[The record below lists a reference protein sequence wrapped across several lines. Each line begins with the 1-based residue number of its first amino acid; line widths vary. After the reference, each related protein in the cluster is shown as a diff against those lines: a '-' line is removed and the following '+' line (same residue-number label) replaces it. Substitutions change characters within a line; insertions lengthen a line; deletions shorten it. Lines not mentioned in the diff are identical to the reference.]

1 MTKRN
6 CSCDCKELLIELI
19 KSNAEL
25 SKSNTEQSK
34 LLAAQNA
41 VMGKIVD
48 QNTELMSQLSY
59 EEDKEPSQLKTLD

>member
-6 CSCDCKELLIELI
+6 CSCDCKELLIELL
-19 KSNAEL
+19 KSNA
-25 SKSNTEQSK
+25 EQSK

-59 EEDKEPSQLKTLD
+59 EEDKEPDRLKTLD